1 MTDNTF
7 KYDLEE
13 GKSAEW
19 WFCKCLKAEYNITE
33 TAFNESDVVSEL
45 RKWDIKGIDKE
56 GKVATFEIKYDRK
69 SETTG
74 NFAIEYYG
82 RTAPSGLSA
91 TTAKYWV
98 ILSADS
104 FFIFDTLELI
114 SFIKNNSFSQIQ
126 INNGTAWCYLIPI
139 EKAKQIV
146 KAIKPN
152 TYK

>member
-1 MTDNTF
+1 MKDNTF
-7 KYDLEE
+7 KDDLEE

-33 TAFNESDVVSEL
+33 TAFNDSDEVSEL
-45 RKWDIKGIDKE
+45 RKWDIKGWDEE
-56 GKVATFEIKYDRK
+56 GKAATFEVKYDRK

-82 RTAPSGLSA
+82 RTSPSGLAA

-104 FFIFDTLELI
+104 FYIFITQDLIELI
-114 SFIKNNSFSQIQ
+114 NNNTFPQIQ
-126 INNGTAWCYLIPI
+126 INNCTAWCYLIPI
-139 EKAKQIV
+139 EKAKEIV

-152 TYK
+152 IYK